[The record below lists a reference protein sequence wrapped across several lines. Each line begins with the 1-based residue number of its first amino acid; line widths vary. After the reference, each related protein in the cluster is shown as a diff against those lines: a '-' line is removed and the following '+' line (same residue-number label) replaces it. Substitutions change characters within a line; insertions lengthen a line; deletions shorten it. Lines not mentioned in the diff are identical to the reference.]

1 MELVRRFRDDGD
13 MLVREKVPPA
23 EYTKHMLEAKFCPI
37 CGGCSR
43 RRLTLALRLALT
55 LALALALALTPNP

>member
-1 MELVRRFRDDGD
+1 M
-13 MLVREKVPPA
+13 REKVPPA